1 MEEFLA
7 DKDFTFG
14 EGPIKENEINPKID
28 DSNYSS
34 FKNEDWIDFNNLEEH
49 ESI

>member
-14 EGPIKENEINPKID
+14 EGLIKENEINQKID
-28 DSNYSS
+28 NSNYSS
-34 FKNEDWIDFNNLEEH
+34 FKNEEWIDFNSLVEH
-49 ESI
+49 ESF